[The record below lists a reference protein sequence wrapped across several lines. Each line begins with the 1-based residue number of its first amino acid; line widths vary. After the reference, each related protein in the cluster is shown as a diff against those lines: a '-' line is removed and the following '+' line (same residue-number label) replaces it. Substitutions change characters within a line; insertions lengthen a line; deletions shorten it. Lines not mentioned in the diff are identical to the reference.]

1 MIKYYEVP
9 EHKKTIAVL
18 ENTSYDAINQIAKVV
33 GDTNSLC
40 FNPSKYL
47 MNNSY
52 RAVVVCHPEDEYD
65 AEEGRRKAKK
75 KLLDHY
81 YEQLDKRLDAFAD
94 DLNAAAMSMHNR
106 LGYGVESST

>member
-9 EHKKTIAVL
+9 EQKKTIAVL

-47 MNNSY
+47 MKNSY
-52 RAVVVCHPEDEYD
+52 RAVVVAHPDDEYNV
-65 AEEGRRKAKK
+65 EEGRRRAKE

-94 DLNAAAMSMHNR
+94 DLNAAAMSMHNL
-106 LGYGVESST
+106 LGYGVE

>member
-9 EHKKTIAVL
+9 EQKKTIAVL

-52 RAVVVCHPEDEYD
+52 RAVVVAHPDDEYNV
-65 AEEGRRKAKK
+65 EEGRRRAKE

-106 LGYGVESST
+106 LGYGVE